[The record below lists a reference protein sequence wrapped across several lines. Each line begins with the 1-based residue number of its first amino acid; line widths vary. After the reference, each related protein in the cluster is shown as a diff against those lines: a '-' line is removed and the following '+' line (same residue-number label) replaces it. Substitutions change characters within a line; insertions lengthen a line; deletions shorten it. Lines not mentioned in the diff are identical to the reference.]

1 MKTVTHWI
9 GGKPFGDASGATGAW
24 GPVTDPATGEVT
36 THVALAGAD
45 EVDAAVAAAKTAYAT
60 WSTSPLARR
69 IAILFRYRALL
80 DGRRDDIAALIT
92 AEQGKIHSDALAEVA
107 RGLEIVELAC
117 GLGTA
122 LKGDTSTEVSS
133 GTDVASIRQPLGVI
147 VGISPF
153 NFPAMI
159 SMWMFPMA
167 IACGNTFVH
176 KPSGKAPSA
185 SMLLAELAAEA
196 GVPDGVLNI
205 LHGDKS
211 AVDALLD
218 HPDVAAVS
226 FVGSTPVARHV
237 YGRAS
242 AGGKRVQALG
252 GAKNHMLVLPD
263 ADLDAAAEAAVS
275 AAYGSA
281 GQRCMAVSV
290 VVAVGSAG
298 DALVSR
304 IAERAAQVKI
314 GPGNDP
320 TSEMGPLVT
329 KEHRDEVAEYVAGAA
344 AQGAEVVLDGRD
356 FTVEGLENGHWMGI
370 SLLDRVRTDS
380 DAYRNEIFGPV
391 LCVLRAETYEQAME
405 IINGSPYGNAGAI
418 FTRDGGAA
426 RRFQLEVE
434 VGMVGVNVP
443 MPVPVGYHSFGGW
456 KDSAFGD
463 HRMYGSEA
471 VHFYTRGKVVTSRWP
486 DPAETATG
494 PDLGFPT
501 SR

>member
-9 GGKPFGDASGATGAW
+9 GGRPFGDAGGGTGSWGA
-24 GPVTDPATGEVT
+24 VTDPATGEVT
-36 THVALAGAD
+36 TRVALAGTD
-45 EVDAAVAAAKTAYAT
+45 EVDTAVAAAKAAYVG
-60 WSTSPLARR
+60 WRRTSLAQRT
-69 IAILFRYRALL
+69 AILFRYRELL
-80 DGRRDDIAALIT
+80 DARRDDIAALIT
-92 AEQGKIHSDALAEVA
+92 AEQGKVHADALGEVA

-122 LKGDTSTEVSS
+122 LKGETSTEVS
-133 GTDVASIRQPLGVI
+133 GMTDVASVRQPLGVV
-147 VGISPF
+147 VGVSPF

-159 SMWMFPMA
+159 GMWMFPMA

-176 KPSGKAPSA
+176 KPSSKAPSA
-185 SMLLAELAAEA
+185 SVLLAELAAEA
-196 GVPDGVLNI
+196 GVPAGVLNI
-205 LHGDKS
+205 VHGDET
-211 AVDALLD
+211 AVNALLD

-237 YGRAS
+237 YRRA
-242 AGGKRVQALG
+242 AANGKRVQALG

-263 ADLDAAAEAAVS
+263 ADLDAAAEAAVT

-298 DALVSR
+298 DALVPR
-304 IAERAAQVKI
+304 IVERAAKVRI
-314 GPGNDP
+314 GPGDDP
-320 TSEMGPLVT
+320 ASEMGPLVT
-329 KEHRDEVAEYVAGAA
+329 RAHRDEVAGYVAGAA

-370 SLLDRVRTDS
+370 SLLDHVDTGS
-380 DAYRNEIFGPV
+380 DVYRNEVFGPV
-391 LCVLRAETYEQAME
+391 LCVVRAGTYEEAVR
-405 IINGSPYGNAGAI
+405 IVNGSPFGNASSI

-434 VGMVGVNVP
+434 TGMVGVNVP
-443 MPVPVGYHSFGGW
+443 MPVPVGHHSFGGW

-463 HRMYGSEA
+463 HRMYGGEA
-471 VHFYTRGKVVTSRWP
+471 VHFYTRGKVITSRWP
-486 DPAETATG
+486 DPAEATAG
-494 PDLGFPT
+494 
-501 SR
+501 